1 MMAGPYRRKAVLLA
15 VQRVRFQRPTPPSF
29 AGTPSQAVLPAS
41 NLRSAS
47 HFSTATDA
55 PSDETTSKPH
65 PQSFVDPNIELTT
78 GELSDLPPNFHQHL
92 SAGPLPSSFARH
104 SRHAKDGKD
113 AYWRPPW
120 KSRAEIISAEDFA
133 NRPRVTFSESFE
145 SLQDGMITLS
155 WLTDNDATLMY
166 QLYVNLMTA
175 FVAKNEGV
183 RGKDG
188 SAVKDA
194 EWGVLSANTSHEYV
208 VRVVAQKFNVTTS
221 RAAGVIQLKHN
232 EEQLKKDPNFKVD
245 HKLQAHVDNMIR
257 QQISEVYRSYGEKDP
272 LGFVEDPI
280 VSTGIIGHEDVG
292 SPAVTRASDLLD
304 IDALVERKKKE
315 EKQEAITKMRNHI
328 YVEDVDDKS
337 VNVKIDKE
345 ARRLLKSSE
354 KLKSLYSSEVGNTAD
369 SSDKSKDDDITVLP
383 ESNKPRTK
391 VPIIPEYASPYPE
404 NNAGHKSQAKTRRPR
419 WKYAAQIINT
429 YALEN
434 PPHSSH
440 HGKKAAA
447 RIKAKRHG
455 RVVDGNTLIEQDGKV
470 RVATVAELEQTSW
483 KHVRNESEFMFK
495 GVKEA
500 WLRRQL
506 EGEVGGWGLQ
516 EEVNAPEPVE
526 ETKEVDAEGGELSN
540 EDAS

>member
-1 MMAGPYRRKAVLLA
+1 
-15 VQRVRFQRPTPPSF
+15 
-29 AGTPSQAVLPAS
+29 
-41 NLRSAS
+41 
-47 HFSTATDA
+47 
-55 PSDETTSKPH
+55 
-65 PQSFVDPNIELTT
+65 
-78 GELSDLPPNFHQHL
+78 
-92 SAGPLPSSFARH
+92 
-104 SRHAKDGKD
+104 
-113 AYWRPPW
+113 
-120 KSRAEIISAEDFA
+120 
-133 NRPRVTFSESFE
+133 VTFSENFE

-155 WLTDNDATLMY
+155 WLTDNDASLMY

-175 FVAKNEGV
+175 FVAKNEGA
-183 RGKDG
+183 RGRDG
-188 SAVKDA
+188 SAVKEE

-280 VSTGIIGHEDVG
+280 ASTGIIGHEDVG
-292 SPAVTRASDLLD
+292 SPAITSASDLID
-304 IDALVERKKKE
+304 IDAMVEQKKKE
-315 EKQEAITKMRNHI
+315 EKQEAIRKMRNHI

-337 VNVKIDKE
+337 VNVKIDKD

-354 KLKSLYSSEVGNTAD
+354 KLRSLYSSQVGDAADASVKSNDDVKDDTYDNTA
-369 SSDKSKDDDITVLP
+369 LP
-383 ESNKPRTK
+383 ESNKRRTK

-419 WKYAAQIINT
+419 WKFAAQIINT

-434 PPHSSH
+434 PPNSCHR
-440 HGKKAAA
+440 GKKAAA
-447 RIKAKRHG
+447 RIKARRHG

-516 EEVNAPEPVE
+516 EEVNAPDPVE